1 MIHTWPQST
10 SDHGVSA
17 SLDAA
22 QGAGTAQPETGLLIV
37 HRHLPVQFMTYV
49 KPHDSPASA
58 FPRRAVSILFL
69 FALTACGGGGGGGGS
84 SGSTAARPP
93 APAPAPAESPA
104 PAPAPAPSTDTGN
117 SGGTVPA
124 PSDPDTSEDDT
135 SAPVDFGAGPVTSA
149 GILTDVLKELAAGGE
164 LMTIYKPQG
173 VTPQAYTAGVFG
185 PTFSWP
191 VMPIHMVLLPDGRVL
206 AYGSDDKGV
215 QGAQFHYAVW
225 DPNWNPTLPGAD
237 TSPFQLLSNT
247 TGTDLFCSAQL
258 VLPSSGQVLLAGGDR
273 TVNGKRNY
281 ATADV
286 NIFNPADNSLRRDS
300 SSMAYRRWYGTAVTT
315 DKGEVVV
322 LGGRD
327 DLYFAGT
334 KNAPATTVSYST
346 TPEIYVPGTGW
357 RVLSTAQSGEAFGV
371 INGNNWWYPKS
382 WLAPDGR
389 ILTITHD
396 GFFHTLDTA
405 GTGTLTQL
413 EGKLP
418 GANWNLPAVMYAP
431 GKILSLRNDKIAS
444 LVDIN
449 GAQPVIGR
457 TASLSAWRKWGFG
470 TVLADGTVWVNG
482 GSVNANLDAD
492 AVYSSELWDP
502 ATGQWSLTASAQKP
516 RLYHNSS
523 LLLPSGAVLT
533 GGGGSPGPVRHLNGE
548 VYFPPY
554 LFNPDGSAAARP
566 VITGLSSQVVNWS
579 GSLQVSLGS
588 ATAIERVMLV
598 RTGSSTHSFASE
610 QRAKELAFTQNG
622 QTLTVSAPASATEMP
637 PGYYM
642 LFVFQRNA
650 QAPADAKRLVPSQ
663 ARIVRLG

>member
-1 MIHTWPQST
+1 
-10 SDHGVSA
+10 
-17 SLDAA
+17 
-22 QGAGTAQPETGLLIV
+22 
-37 HRHLPVQFMTYV
+37 MTYV

-58 FPRRAVSILFL
+58 FPRRALSILFL
-69 FALTACGGGGGGGGS
+69 FALTACGGGGGGG
-84 SGSTAARPP
+84 TP
-93 APAPAPAESPA
+93 AS
-104 PAPAPAPSTDTGN
+104 
-117 SGGTVPA
+117 VPA
-124 PSDPDTSEDDT
+124 PPPPPATDSGSNGGTPMPSNPDVSEDDT
-135 SAPVDFGAGPVTSA
+135 DAPVDLGVGPVTTA
-149 GILTDVLKELAAGGE
+149 GLLTDVLTELAASGE
-164 LMTIYKPQG
+164 LMTIYKPRD

-185 PTFSWP
+185 PAFSWP

-206 AYGSDDKGV
+206 AYGTDDKGV

-225 DPNWNPTLPGAD
+225 DPNWNPTLLGAD
-237 TSPFQLLSNT
+237 SSPFQLLSHS
-247 TGTDLFCSAQL
+247 TGTDLFCSTQL
-258 VLPSSGQVLLAGGDR
+258 VLPSSGEVLLAGGDR

-286 NIFNPADNSLRRDS
+286 NFFNPSNNSVRRDS
-300 SSMAYRRWYGTAVTT
+300 ASMAYRRWYGTAVTT

-327 DLYFAGT
+327 NLYFAGN
-334 KNAPATTVSYST
+334 KNTPGTAVSYST

-357 RVLSTAQSGEAFGV
+357 RALPGAESGEAFGV
-371 INGNNWWYPKS
+371 TNGNNWWYPKS

-389 ILTITHD
+389 ILTITHE
-396 GFFHTLDTA
+396 GNFYTLDTA
-405 GTGTLTQL
+405 GDGTLTKL

-431 GKILSLRNDKIAS
+431 GKILSLRNNAVAS

-449 GAQPVIGR
+449 GAQPVVTR
-457 TASLSAWRKWGFG
+457 TEPLSAWRKWGFG

-482 GSVNANLDAD
+482 GSVGANVNAD
-492 AVYSSELWDP
+492 AVYTSELWDP
-502 ATGQWSLTASAQKP
+502 ATGKWTLTASAQKP

-554 LFNPDGSAAARP
+554 LFNPDGSLAARP

-610 QRAKELAFTQNG
+610 QRARALEFKQDG
-622 QTLTVSAPASATEMP
+622 QTLTVTAPDSATEMP

-663 ARIVRLG
+663 ARIIKLG